1 MALTPIHI
9 TVDCSNVTAVATFWS
24 AALRRPVDS
33 QSEEVAEIPGGGT
46 GSTGWLF
53 IKVPEG
59 KAAKNRLHIDF
70 GTPDR
75 DAEVARLL
83 ALGATR
89 IGEYDEWGAVCTTL
103 ADVEGNEFCVVQ
115 RS

>member
-9 TVDCSNVTAVATFWS
+9 TVDCSDVAAVAGFWS
-24 AALRRPVDS
+24 AALRRPVAS
-33 QSEEVAEIPGGGT
+33 QSEEVAEIPGDGA

-53 IKVPEG
+53 IRVPEG

-75 DAEVARLL
+75 EVEVARML
-83 ALGATR
+83 ALGASR
-89 IGEYDEWGAVCTTL
+89 IGDYDEWGAVWTTL